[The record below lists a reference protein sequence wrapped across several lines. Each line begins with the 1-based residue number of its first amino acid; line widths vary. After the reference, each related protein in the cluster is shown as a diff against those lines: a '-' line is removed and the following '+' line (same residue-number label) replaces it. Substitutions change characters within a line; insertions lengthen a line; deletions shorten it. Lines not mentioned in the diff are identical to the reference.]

1 MITPM
6 SGRKPSQGGGLKP
19 YPFQIGNDNPDRWTE
34 YFSEPL
40 YCKGTNKV
48 STNKVS
54 TNKVST
60 NKVSTNKVSTT
71 YLRSKMSKSIE
82 VVKCHPIKQI
92 RTKSVLH

>member
-1 MITPM
+1 MITPIR
-6 SGRKPSQGGGLKP
+6 GRKPSQGGGLKP
-19 YPFQIGNDNPDRWTE
+19 YPFQIRNDNPDRWTE

-54 TNKVST
+54 TI
-60 NKVSTNKVSTT
+60 

-92 RTKSVLH
+92 RTKSVSHQKAI

>member
-1 MITPM
+1 MITPIR
-6 SGRKPSQGGGLKP
+6 GRKPSQGGGLKQS
-19 YPFQIGNDNPDRWTE
+19 PFQIGNDNPDRWTE

-60 NKVSTNKVSTT
+60 T
-71 YLRSKMSKSIE
+71 YLRSKMSTSIE

-92 RTKSVLH
+92 RTKSVSH

>member
-1 MITPM
+1 MITPIR
-6 SGRKPSQGGGLKP
+6 GRKPSQGDGLKQS
-19 YPFQIGNDNPDRWTE
+19 PFQIRNDNPDRWTE

-48 STNKVS
+48 STI
-54 TNKVST
+54 
-60 NKVSTNKVSTT
+60 

-92 RTKSVLH
+92 RTKSVSHQKAI